1 MQRSTGMTTLAVG
14 LLALFLLAST
24 VGSAEAQMCAMGGQG
39 GSPGQPSG
47 QPPMMGGG
55 MMGGGMMGQGMC
67 PMCMMQS
74 MAPRMG
80 ESKEPMGMMG
90 MMGMMG
96 EGQMDAKTRGQLLQM
111 RGEMFKAMGEVMLK
125 HGQALGQTQ

>member
-1 MQRSTGMTTLAVG
+1 MHRRTGMTTLAVG
-14 LLALFLLAST
+14 LLAIFLLAST
-24 VGSAEAQMCAMGGQG
+24 AGSADAQMCAMGGQG
-39 GSPGQPSG
+39 GSPGQTSG
-47 QPPMMGGG
+47 QQP

-74 MAPRMG
+74 MATRMG

-90 MMGMMG
+90 MMDMPG
-96 EGQMDAKTRGQLLQM
+96 EGQMDAKTRGQMLQM
-111 RGEMFKAMGEVMLK
+111 RGEMLKAMGEVMLK